1 MSVFLASLTV
11 VLGLVGLVW
20 ASRHLEI
27 SRADRLLPPLHSGM
41 YVPSNGEVL
50 PRISVLVAAK
60 DEEANIEACVRSWM
74 AQDYPD
80 FEIIVIN
87 DRSGDR
93 TAAIID
99 GLAREDSRVKALHVR
114 ELREGWFGKNNAM
127 RVGMEQA
134 DGAWLCFSDADC
146 VQSSPRSLMVAM
158 RHALEQGSEFLSVL
172 PLLEM
177 HGFWEQVIQP
187 ACGGIM
193 MLWFNPMK
201 VNDPRRAH
209 AYANG
214 AFMLMSRACYDK
226 LGGHEPVKTE
236 VNEDMHMAR
245 RAKQMGLRL
254 RVVTNSDLY
263 RVRMYNSFA
272 QAWRGWS
279 RIFYGCFGSFRRLI
293 VSLLV
298 ILFVSLLPWASLIGG
313 VIGLLAGSQLSG
325 LGRMTLV
332 AAAACALQLSV
343 LVRFYRI
350 SRVSPLLAPT
360 YPIAAVL
367 AAGML
372 ISAIKR
378 LGGMGTTTWRGTTYR
393 ADRVEAA
400 VGQGTATG
408 KQGTG
413 NREQGAGTRE

>member
-1 MSVFLASLTV
+1 MGVFLSSLTV

-20 ASRHLEI
+20 ASRHLAI
-27 SRADRLLPPLHSGM
+27 SRANRLLPPLHSGM
-41 YVPSNGEVL
+41 YRASNGDVL

-134 DGAWLCFSDADC
+134 AGQWLCFSDADC
-146 VQSSPRSLMVAM
+146 VQTSPRSLVVAM
-158 RHALEQGSEFLSVL
+158 RHAMEQGSEFLSVL

-177 HGFWEQVIQP
+177 HGLWEQIIQP

-201 VNDPRRAH
+201 VNDPRRPH

-214 AFMLMSRACYDK
+214 AFMLMSRGCYDR

-245 RAKQMGLRL
+245 RAKAMGLRL
-254 RVVTNSDLY
+254 RVVTNSNLY
-263 RVRMYNSFA
+263 SVRMYNSFA

-298 ILFVSLLPWASLIGG
+298 ILFVSLLPWASLVGG
-313 VIGLLAGSQLSG
+313 AIGLLAGSNAAG
-325 LGRMTLV
+325 LGRMTIF

-350 SRVSPLLAPT
+350 SRVSPWLAPT

-372 ISAIKR
+372 VSAIKR

-393 ADRVEAA
+393 ADRVEEAPEK
-400 VGQGTATG
+400 QSSNHSQSTSTG
-408 KQGTG
+408 
-413 NREQGAGTRE
+413 R